1 MKRFLL
7 PVISVLFL
15 MAAFF
20 TSCDVGLGEAVDTE
34 KPTVSI
40 EYPPKNVVIKED
52 FVISGKCHD
61 ETSLKSV
68 TLSFQ
73 NSDTKNEYNFTASL
87 SEDRNSWYAEINK
100 FDSENKK
107 YPLPDGTYFVTAVAT
122 DGSGKKQEDKSTL
135 RIDNTPPL
143 LVLTNPS
150 TVLDE
155 KTPLE
160 SAGGFGATIKLQG
173 SVNDFSVTDNDSGS
187 GLIFTVFDKD
197 DKYLGRR
204 EMSNIPP
211 SLGIIIG
218 EYTDSTENL
227 TDANNFYNAIY
238 GESGEVV
245 DTKYRKF
252 KITISD
258 AARTYKG
265 ENISVN
271 ATERGNT
278 TEYYYLKDEI
288 YTDVINKF
296 SVGYPGVYE
305 IIKKQAE
312 KTSELSENEKN
323 ILAALEQF
331 KHESDD
337 EYEDSSADVSRSAA
351 TSRALKIKPVGTFSL
366 NPKNNPSYEI
376 TSIDAFDSSASKPWE
391 EKSIS
396 TSGNITLL
404 AKCGLSDAP
413 LDSATFKVILYKTD
427 ENGVR
432 LAATDEDKNE
442 DIEIPCEW
450 SKNGANY
457 TGRVTLSSKYVQV
470 AQFYGIELKGQDKTG
485 LEFYNG
491 SKIYRFLVQTGT
503 TPPDVKIEKYSAP
516 SSGSTVYLKKKD
528 SSTEAVDFVIF
539 GTAES
544 RSGSAKGKVTL
555 WPAINKTEYKD
566 NSFTT
571 TSNTENVWSLTIP
584 GKLFNDEKSDT
595 YTVTI
600 YAHDEIANETSKE
613 IFVIFDKEDPKIQ
626 INSVNNVVV
635 FDVDTT
641 INADGKTFEA
651 TANRGYVNETI
662 TVSGNVSDNDAF
674 ASGTWKATCDGKD
687 IASGSLASSQI
698 KFEIDTTKGS
708 DGKDLIITLEVYDRA
723 GNKTSYSYNY
733 DDGKPLV
740 ISQLTDYP
748 RINLSNAS
756 FDVSDQNDVKI
767 GHNLFDQSGNN
778 RISGSIVDDD
788 GIDSIEIYYSEIG
801 KDDFKPLY
809 NGSLNANGKTS
820 YSINQELKDSSG
832 NVLPEGFYNIKI
844 TAKDKKADEKTGT
857 VKTTEITP
865 FVVCIN
871 NGAPTITFKNPIKYS
886 DAYQSAEG
894 FMVTGTVT
902 GEFGNS
908 EPITRGDKT
917 ISIING
923 YWSDFVK
930 KDSSGKFSNGI
941 KQDEATGVYTITYS
955 VKDRFERETVD
966 SVTFKID
973 EEAPKTEI
981 SQVSPLVTDYAGT
994 PAEYKNGAVNGTIT
1008 VQGAASDNDKV
1019 VSTVLNIYK
1028 AKIDDSRKV
1037 PTDGD
1042 LIQSLSFDGN
1052 EKTGDAISIPNGI
1065 TNTVNN
1071 FKFSVDTKK
1080 LAENFDNQGIILKIE
1095 CKDSSGNC
1103 GSDEYPV
1110 YVCQDTDIPTL
1121 KFNNG
1126 DVNCKDEKEIKVGNN
1141 LFGMGSNTLYI
1152 NVTDDDGVESV
1163 KYTVD
1168 GNEKEKTLLSGGTS
1182 TTFSAVIDVSNF
1194 GDGIHSLRFK
1204 VKDVYEKE
1212 QWFPPEKDSSIKI
1225 AYDNDIPEI
1234 SVLNL
1239 GDVNYSPNCF
1249 AKESFTISGKV
1260 KDSSGKV
1267 SIYLKDENSETFV
1280 ATIDC
1285 STEEDWT
1292 YDISNKSGDNSRN
1305 FVAKDKYG
1313 RERILTITYKVDT
1326 IPPAFVSNYIYL
1338 TGETINGTKE
1348 YVLASS
1354 DTNNN
1359 IYVPENIWFT
1369 SSSFSVKGKSVSE
1382 NKPVN
1387 EDNNFEIKLYS
1398 GSVTSENLV
1407 STIQP
1412 SGNNNFSG
1420 TIDVSSEGTS
1430 TIILVAVDEAGNTSL
1445 PLSIAV
1451 NVDKTA
1457 PKIDETNIYTEN
1469 PTETSAPLSSGA
1481 FINSNEIFIK
1491 YTASDYELGD
1501 STKNGSGIK
1510 VVEIFKTAAMQENEK
1525 LGTLDKDSGVIKVDI
1540 SSFASQEYEFYIK
1553 ATDKAGNSSSAKLN
1567 KFTFDNEKPVVAY
1580 TKPEPN
1586 SYVNKKITIEGTVFD
1601 LYSPDTNSDW
1611 KWQLKVKKP
1620 NGTTFESVDEILF
1633 DTTLEVGKFK
1643 VSGIDTEKIG
1653 EGNAEFIVVATDKA
1667 GNTIDE
1673 SIGKALILNINQNSD
1688 RPVIEFN
1695 SINTD
1700 GTSLLNSGT
1709 IAGRITDDDGDVNEL
1724 WIKTSKDG
1732 SYNKLSV
1739 VNSTW
1744 SYDLP
1749 KIGDPASADGNYTLY
1764 FKVVDNAGTSFE
1776 TKDDGSDGIDVPYF
1790 QYQNKDKTYSPV
1802 KFSVDTTA
1810 PKITL
1815 VDVSFDGGSNYL
1827 NTNIGNNQNFGGK
1840 KNKTAIFKIKASDAV
1855 TSAQSLIVKLELGSE
1870 ILLTYNASEDAYF
1883 ATVDCSLITSGI
1895 YQLKVSA
1902 TDEANMTESF
1912 TRSVIVDNSAP
1923 DTIKN
1928 VSPSSNTEVTGEF
1941 IFSGLIQDDEAAN
1954 SGIQTGKIYY
1964 YIPKHEEKDPA
1975 SIQDSEWTQSNLSQ
1989 TSVSWSIEFKNLSVL
2004 LGYDS
2009 TKGTL
2014 SSDYDGY
2021 RDSERSD
2028 LFNIPVWFKAED
2040 ISGNVGYI
2048 TECTYI
2054 GKDVKEEIKLKFNP
2068 NADKPKAEI
2077 TYPEHDKTEGSL
2089 NYVILG
2095 GTVRFAGSSS
2105 DNEGI
2110 DSVYLQF
2117 DMDGDGEYENGMKS
2131 DGSMIDGCPYTA
2143 DKIVTIPVKGEK
2155 GVKVERGTIS
2165 WSHSLDVSNLK
2176 GLSWADD
2183 KKLLRVRVCAVDN
2196 DMIGGQLASAWSEP
2210 VCISVN
2216 NSVPQISV
2224 DKLRQYTSSDT
2235 NLESPI
2241 KEITYADGDYISGE
2255 NWYLEGYFE
2264 DSDGIDIL
2272 ETYATVSN
2280 VRVDGHFEKADIS
2293 DSEGKKYTFKIPV
2306 SSASGSCDIALIVKD
2321 RDSSNPQTTERNYTV
2336 KIDNTAPD
2344 FDEGGG
2350 TKLVLYKNN
2359 YGVGGIRLDD
2369 SSNFIQDSNGST
2381 TIASR
2386 IEEADSGFARAVF
2399 FFTRNYKTESNS
2411 PTRVFNVME
2420 GYGTDRTANRTD
2432 IVANKTDGKVYINAE
2447 GLAVL
2452 YRSTINRPSTNELN
2466 FSGLSSNKNIRNA
2479 GLIKIGGAY
2488 HKILGITGD
2497 VLTFE
2502 NECSEDFTEA
2512 EFVYGMVVDNNDNGT
2527 VSKDDGD
2534 GMAESYSKAGNY
2546 YIWDATLNSTNIPDG
2561 PITVNV
2567 VVFDKAGNFRIGSV
2581 ETRISNS
2588 PVRITSVKLATDLN
2602 SNGTFEADEFQQF
2615 YAFKN
2620 ADGSGN
2626 TDKGTDVWNLD
2637 TKEELYGNSSTGK
2650 YWAVRDRLAVV
2661 PEFVG
2666 GTAPFY
2672 WNFTKSETGENLT
2685 TANTLTASTAIKI
2698 ENKEQFSLDNSQINE
2713 ATGEGKD
2720 VTYQFS
2726 FWDSTEE
2733 LTPGSDTSWTVLNA
2747 HVKQELSDSV
2757 APTVTIRPFY
2767 WNSSSDN
2774 SLYKNSKDEGHI
2786 ELESDLDFAGSAFT
2800 QTSGLYDK
2808 DPKVSGI
2815 IKIQGTANDNKI
2827 LKDISV
2833 KIPGLL
2839 DDFTVVG
2846 SYTTGSGWND
2856 SSESEVE
2863 TKLASGSSW
2872 AFTVDEETITQE
2884 AGHTIKWTLTV
2895 DTSKITGVAATD
2907 VQVQVKASDQK
2918 GNSSTEQTTQTAQDN
2933 ETSFY
2938 KMDVVPYIT
2947 MVETSLSSK
2956 KDTNPSV
2963 YSRTS
2968 TGKYPVWIY
2977 KNSPTYK
2984 NGTYET
2990 SAETVKLYGF
3000 NLEGGAVYDE
3010 NSKTGSMTK
3019 GTRSIKS
3026 MTFGD
3031 VGTVYYSVPVENFA
3045 SGKIK
3050 VTVNTVDSLNNENS
3064 STAEYNKQS
3073 NGDNN
3078 LNLQDDVIFEVWQLN
3093 ATAARPESVGNDVSS
3108 VAMAINPNSKMID
3121 FGFSNGSAKMSFA
3134 NGTANSYQSWKTNWD
3149 DIVGNSIVATMAGKT
3164 HGTTI
3169 GQDTNAVNANNHG
3182 ESSNLNVLSSNWSPY
3197 NLSQAS
3203 NEYYGYAAIRLE
3215 KLGLWGYADSSAT
3228 SKTQIIN
3235 KRRIQSPAP
3244 VVITHGATDTMYLA
3258 YCDIINNQVRFRYGN
3273 IQSSKKDDGQLYDFD
3288 NSRMIDESP
3297 KDYWSVVAGY
3307 KQSCAWQA
3315 NRTLVNS
3322 YHSGK
3327 FVSID
3332 VVSGSSTSEDVVVLV
3347 WYDAEEKKLMYTYK
3361 KNPCNDNDSDSSSFN
3376 YGSNYTDGTWAT
3388 PIEIFDGA
3396 GEYCKI
3402 KVDSNNGIHIAA
3414 YDTVNADVVYA
3425 YLSDYEQRAVTGS
3438 CTVDSTDILGTYITL
3453 DVASVSGKQIPY
3465 IGYYANSIQ
3474 KPKFAKLSE
3483 TAINSYDAGVL
3494 DSSYTGNWEVSVVP
3508 TISTMVE
3515 GSINVGVWKDSS
3527 GNLIVSKAEDSYAS
3541 TSNGVCY
3548 GNGTKNAVLGY
3559 AITNS
3564 SGAGGTIETAQLK

>member
-1 MKRFLL
+1 
-7 PVISVLFL
+7 

-87 SEDRNSWYAEINK
+87 SEDRNSWSAEINK

-187 GLIFTVFDKD
+187 ELVFTVFDKD

-227 TDANNFYNAIY
+227 TAANEFYNAIY
-238 GESGEVV
+238 GESGEIV

-252 KITISD
+252 KITVSD

-265 ENISVN
+265 EDIAVS

-296 SVGYPGVYE
+296 SVGYPGIYE

-413 LDSATFKVILYKTD
+413 LDSDTFKVILYKTD

-528 SSTEAVDFVIF
+528 SSTEAVDFVIS

-571 TSNTENVWSLTIP
+571 TSNTENAWSLTIP

-613 IFVIFDKEDPKIQ
+613 IFVIFDKEDPKVQ

-641 INADGKTFEA
+641 ITADGKTFEA
-651 TANRGYVNETI
+651 IANRGYVNETI

-687 IASGSLASSQI
+687 IASGALASSQI
-698 KFEIDTTKGS
+698 KFEIDTAKGF
-708 DGKDLIITLEVYDRA
+708 DGKDLIITLEAYDRA

-733 DDGKPLV
+733 DDGNPLV

-748 RINLSNAS
+748 RVNLSNAS
-756 FDVSDQNDVKI
+756 SDVSDQNDVKI

-778 RISGSIVDDD
+778 RISGSVVDDD
-788 GIDSIEIYYSEIG
+788 GIDLIEIYYSEIG
-801 KDDFKPLY
+801 KDEFKPLY

-820 YSINQELKDSSG
+820 YSINQELKDSGG
-832 NVLPEGFYNIKI
+832 NVLSEGFYNIKI
-844 TAKDKKADEKTGT
+844 TAKDKKSDEKTGT

-871 NGAPTITFKNPIKYS
+871 NGAPTITFTNPIKYS

-894 FMVTGTVT
+894 FTVTGTVT

-917 ISIING
+917 ISIDENG
-923 YWSDFVK
+923 SWSDFVE
-930 KDSSGKFSNGI
+930 KDSTGI
-941 KQDEATGVYTITYS
+941 TQNTDTKVYTITYS
-955 VKDRFERETVD
+955 VKDRFERKTVD
-966 SVTFKID
+966 SVTFKVD

-981 SQVSPLVTDYAGT
+981 SQVSPLVTDYAET

-1028 AKIDDSRKV
+1028 AKIDASGK
-1037 PTDGD
+1037 PSTDGEP
-1042 LIQSLSFDGN
+1042 IQSLSFDGN
-1052 EKTGDAISIPNGI
+1052 EKTGDAISIPNRI

-1071 FKFSVDTKK
+1071 FKFAVDTTK

-1095 CKDSSGNC
+1095 CKDSSGNT
-1103 GSDEYPV
+1103 GYYEYPV

-1126 DVNCKDEKEIKVGNN
+1126 DVTCTDETQIKVGNN
-1141 LFGMGSNTLYI
+1141 LFGMGSNILYI
-1152 NVTDDDGVESV
+1152 NVADDDGVQSV
-1163 KYTVD
+1163 TYTVD
-1168 GNEKEKTLLSGGTS
+1168 NKEEKTLLSGGTS
-1182 TTFSAVIDVSNF
+1182 TTFSAGIDVSKF
-1194 GDGIHSLRFK
+1194 GDRVHSLRFK
-1204 VKDVYEKE
+1204 VMDVTGKE
-1212 QWFPPEKDSSIKI
+1212 QSFPPEETSSIKI
-1225 AYDNDIPEI
+1225 AYDNDVPEI
-1234 SVLNL
+1234 SVLKL
-1239 GDVNYSPNCF
+1239 GDDVNYSPNCF
-1249 AKESFTISGKV
+1249 AKESFTIYGKV
-1260 KDSSGKV
+1260 KDSSGEV
-1267 SIYLKDENSETFV
+1267 SIYLKENEKETLIK
-1280 ATIDC
+1280 TITNC
-1285 STEEDWT
+1285 STEEKWT
-1292 YDISNKSGDNSRN
+1292 YDIQNQSGDISRN

-1326 IPPAFVSNYIYL
+1326 IPPAFVSDYIYL

-1354 DTNNN
+1354 DINNN

-1387 EDNNFEIKLYS
+1387 EVNDFEIKLYS
-1398 GSVTSENLV
+1398 GSVSPENLV

-1412 SGNNNFSG
+1412 SGSNNFSG

-1430 TIILVAVDEAGNTSL
+1430 TIILVAVDEAGNTSS

-1580 TKPEPN
+1580 TKPESN
-1586 SYVNKKITIEGTVFD
+1586 SYVNKKITIEGTISD

-1620 NGTTFESVDEILF
+1620 NGTIFESVDGILF

-1673 SIGKALILNINQNSD
+1673 ATGKTLILNINQNSD
-1688 RPVIEFN
+1688 RPVIELN

-1709 IAGRITDDDGDVNEL
+1709 IAGRITDDDGDVKEL

-1739 VNSTW
+1739 INSTW

-1790 QYQNKDKTYSPV
+1790 QYQNKEKTFAPV

-1815 VDVSFDGGSNYL
+1815 VDVSFDGGSSYL

-1975 SIQDSEWTQSNLSQ
+1975 SVQDSEWTQSNLSQ

-2009 TKGTL
+2009 TKETL
-2014 SSDYDGY
+2014 SSDYDDY
-2021 RDSERSD
+2021 RNSGSAD
-2028 LFNIPVWFKAED
+2028 LFDIPVWFKAED

-2196 DMIGGQLASAWSEP
+2196 DIIGGQLASAWSEP

-2224 DKLRQYTSSDT
+2224 DKLRQYASSDT

-2344 FDEGGG
+2344 FDEGSG

-2452 YRSTINRPSTNELN
+2452 YRSTINRPSSNELS

-2497 VLTFE
+2497 ALTFE

-2546 YIWDATLNSTNIPDG
+2546 YIWDATINSTNIPDG

-2567 VVFDKAGNFRIGSV
+2567 VVFDKAGNFRVGSV

-2620 ADGSGN
+2620 ADGTGN

-2650 YWAVRDRLAVV
+2650 YWAVRDRLSVV

-2672 WNFTKSETGENLT
+2672 WNFVKDETGANLT
-2685 TANTLTASTAIKI
+2685 TANTLTASDSIKI
-2698 ENKEQFSLDNSQINE
+2698 ENKQEFVLSNADIVE

-2733 LTPGSDTSWTVLNA
+2733 LTVGSDTSWTVLNA
-2747 HVKQELSDSV
+2747 HVHQELSDSV

-2786 ELESDLDFAGSAFT
+2786 ELESDLDFAGSTFI

-2833 KIPGLL
+2833 KIPGML
-2839 DDFTVVG
+2839 DNFTVVG

-2856 SSESEVE
+2856 SKTESEVE

-2872 AFTVDEETITQE
+2872 AFTIDEETITQGG
-2884 AGHTIKWTLTV
+2884 GHTIKWTLTV
-2895 DTSKITGVAATD
+2895 DTAKISGVAATD

-2938 KMDVVPYIT
+2938 RIDVVPYIT
-2947 MVETSLSSK
+2947 GIETSLDGAYIS
-2956 KDTNPSV
+2956 NPSV
-2963 YSRTS
+2963 FNRSS
-2968 TGKYPVWIY
+2968 TGKYPVRVGEIVKLHGFNFDKVNTKIFVDSNEQTTIVGVDFVSFIVPSKSGLLTVEVNKVTSLNNKNANPVFDEKYNANSCSYNAENNNLNNKLLNDDRELYIWNFKTIENDTAIRYPSMRVGKDTNQSIGFIY
-2977 KNSPTYK
+2977 DSGARSSKGYLNGKTYTLGDSWTQWYDTSCAVDN
-2984 NGTYET
+2984 NG
-2990 SAETVKLYGF
+2990 KLYGSSQ
-3000 NLEGGAVYDE
+3000 NGDSGG
-3010 NSKTGSMTK
+3010 TGNYSMTNSGGGWANYHFYAWPTSSINIWAYDSGSNTVALENATTTYRS
-3019 GTRSIKS
+3019 GTGYNAMRINNPK
-3026 MTFGD
+3026 
-3031 VGTVYYSVPVENFA
+3031 TVAINESNV
-3045 SGKIK
+3045 GKI
-3050 VTVNTVDSLNNENS
+3050 
-3064 STAEYNKQS
+3064 YH
-3073 NGDNN
+3073 
-3078 LNLQDDVIFEVWQLN
+3078 I
-3093 ATAARPESVGNDVSS
+3093 
-3108 VAMAINPNSKMID
+3108 
-3121 FGFSNGSAKMSFA
+3121 
-3134 NGTANSYQSWKTNWD
+3134 
-3149 DIVGNSIVATMAGKT
+3149 
-3164 HGTTI
+3164 
-3169 GQDTNAVNANNHG
+3169 
-3182 ESSNLNVLSSNWSPY
+3182 
-3197 NLSQAS
+3197 
-3203 NEYYGYAAIRLE
+3203 YY
-3215 KLGLWGYADSSAT
+3215 DSS
-3228 SKTQIIN
+3228 
-3235 KRRIQSPAP
+3235 
-3244 VVITHGATDTMYLA
+3244 
-3258 YCDIINNQVRFRYGN
+3258 NNQVRFRYGEYSN
-3273 IQSSKKDDGQLYDFD
+3273 NTFNGSYGIKNHTNSNGGSASNYQVIAGSGATGKSSSLNTTNVSRAGEYSAIGVVPSTVKSENGKKGT
-3288 NSRMIDESP
+3288 
-3297 KDYWSVVAGY
+3297 A
-3307 KQSCAWQA
+3307 
-3315 NRTLVNS
+3315 LVS
-3322 YHSGK
+3322 
-3327 FVSID
+3327 
-3332 VVSGSSTSEDVVVLV
+3332 
-3347 WYDAEEKKLMYTYK
+3347 WY
-3361 KNPCNDNDSDSSSFN
+3361 DSSSQALLFSYN
-3376 YGSNYTDGTWAT
+3376 EDPTSMSNVADWGVNTVLIDSDFAGWYVDMTVDPDG
-3388 PIEIFDGA
+3388 
-3396 GEYCKI
+3396 
-3402 KVDSNNGIHIAA
+3402 GIHIAYYA
-3414 YDTVNADVVYA
+3414 ASNGDLKYA
-3425 YLSDYEQRAVTGS
+3425 YLENYKSEPQICV
-3438 CTVDSTDILGTYITL
+3438 VDSYLSVGTNISIDYKLETVKKYDGTSGDRYVPYISYYMSAFTKTKNSIRIAWIKKLGEDDRILNGAENDIYTGKWEIMTLPEEDIPLDYTVGVGIKKNSNSEDSVILGYGTKKGL
-3453 DVASVSGKQIPY
+3453 R
-3465 IGYYANSIQ
+3465 
-3474 KPKFAKLSE
+3474 
-3483 TAINSYDAGVL
+3483 TAIL
-3494 DSSYTGNWEVSVVP
+3494 E
-3508 TISTMVE
+3508 
-3515 GSINVGVWKDSS
+3515 
-3527 GNLIVSKAEDSYAS
+3527 
-3541 TSNGVCY
+3541 
-3548 GNGTKNAVLGY
+3548 
-3559 AITNS
+3559 
-3564 SGAGGTIETAQLK
+3564 